1 VPRGRLGAALGAA
14 WEGVVQLLH
23 TVWPRRFLAR
33 RPAEGGRTDLLAAR
47 LYNRLTY
54 AYWFERGR
62 LAVLWTNLKA
72 MNLAEGYPPSPE
84 LAQAY
89 SVHAPAM
96 TLLGWYRRGADYA
109 ERSLAIRRDLNDVWG
124 QGQTLNFYG
133 VALYAS
139 ARYEECLARSREAI
153 RLLEQTGD
161 RWEQRIA
168 RYHVTVSLY
177 RMGDLRGAAAEAEAV
192 CRSALELKDVQARR
206 VSGWLDAWAK
216 ATGGAVPADVL
227 GAALALPRDDVL
239 SANQAL
245 QAEGLWHLRHGRPRE
260 AAASLRQADAAARA
274 ARVCNAYTVPAV
286 AWLATALRHEA
297 DQVQAGEPGEATRLR
312 RQAESAA
319 RRAARLG
326 RRYRADLPH
335 ALRERGLLLAA
346 LGRPRKGLRRL
357 EESLAEAERQGARY
371 EQAQTRLELAR
382 LRAALGAPGAA
393 GQEVELER
401 ELRALEVLAE
411 DRGSADSGMR
421 S

>member
-14 WEGVVQLLH
+14 WEGLVQLAH
-23 TVWPRRFLAR
+23 TAWPGRFLAR

-72 MNLAEGYPPSPE
+72 MNLAERYPPSPE

-89 SVHAPAM
+89 STHAPAM
-96 TLLGWYRRGADYA
+96 TLLGWSRRGADYA
-109 ERSLAIRRDLNDVWG
+109 ERSLAIRRGLNDVLG
-124 QGQTLNFYG
+124 QGQTLHFYG
-133 VALYAS
+133 VALYAA
-139 ARYEECLARSREAI
+139 ARYDECLARSREAI

-161 RWEQRIA
+161 QWEQRIA
-168 RYHVTVSLY
+168 RFHVTLALY
-177 RMGDLRGAAAEAEAV
+177 RMGDLGAAAALAEGA
-192 CRSALELKDVQARR
+192 CRSAIERKNFQERR
-206 VSGWLDAWAK
+206 VGGWLEVWAK

-227 GAALALPRDDVL
+227 AAALALPRDDVL
-239 SANQAL
+239 AANQAL
-245 QAEGLWHLRHGRPRE
+245 QAEGVWHLGHGRPHE
-260 AAASLRQADAAARA
+260 AAASLRQAEAAARA
-274 ARVCNAYTVPAV
+274 RRLWSAYTAPAV

-297 DQVQAGEPGEATRLR
+297 DQVQAGDPGEATRLR
-312 RQAESAA
+312 LQAASAA
-319 RRAARLG
+319 RRAARLA
-326 RRYRADLPH
+326 RRFRPDLPH

-346 LGRPRKGLRRL
+346 LGRPRRGLRRL

-371 EQAQTRLELAR
+371 EQAQTRLALAR
-382 LRAALGAPGAA
+382 LRAALGVSAA

-401 ELRALEVLAE
+401 ELRALEALAE
-411 DRGSADSGMR
+411 DRGGADSGKG

>member
-1 VPRGRLGAALGAA
+1 
-14 WEGVVQLLH
+14 VVQLLH
-23 TVWPRRFLAR
+23 TAWPCRFLTR

-54 AYWFERGR
+54 AYWFERGP
-62 LAVLWTNLKA
+62 LAILWTNLKA
-72 MNLAEGYPPSPE
+72 MNLAEGCPPSPE

-109 ERSLAIRRDLNDVWG
+109 ERSLAIRRERNDVWG

-168 RYHVTVSLY
+168 RYHLTLSLY
-177 RMGDLRGAAAEAEAV
+177 RMGDLRGAAAEAEGV
-192 CRSALELKDVQARR
+192 CRSALEQKDLQARR

-216 ATGGAVPADVL
+216 ATGGAVPADVV

-239 SANQAL
+239 AANQAL
-245 QAEGLWHLRHGRPRE
+245 QAEGLWHLRHGRPHE

-274 ARVCNAYTVPAV
+274 ARLCNAYTVPAV
-286 AWLATALRHEA
+286 AWLATVLRHQA
-297 DQVQAGEPGEATRLR
+297 DQVQAGDPGEATRLR
-312 RQAESAA
+312 RQAEAAA

-326 RRYRADLPH
+326 RRFRADLPH

-346 LGRPRKGLRRL
+346 LGRPGQGLRRL

-371 EQAQTRLELAR
+371 EQAQTRLALAR
-382 LRAALGAPGAA
+382 LRAALVAPSTA

-401 ELRALEVLAE
+401 ALRALEVPTE
-411 DRGSADSGMR
+411 DRGSADSGPR